1 MLSNMTPT
9 ITRRDAVSAWVRS
22 GIIDFCLYFELDEKW
37 YYYNAFFLHQG
48 LEKLCKAYE
57 IGKRASEY
65 EGRPEQDALVIIE
78 QMVKKLSHKLEP
90 TLSELVDS
98 KVISMS
104 DWKIGGKDWTQII
117 GILEKGYEECRYP
130 LPISPVYRSYP
141 MKGKKGLYEDPLPST
156 DLRDLAYNI
165 ARQIIKKIE
174 AEFSIPISRDKTT
187 FNRSIDD
194 GQWERFCRLFF
205 EVKDSGGRG

>member
-1 MLSNMTPT
+1 MIPA

-22 GIIDFCLYFELDEKW
+22 SLRDFYLYFELDKGW

-65 EGRPEQDALVIIE
+65 EGLPEQDALVKIE
-78 QMVKKLSHKLEP
+78 QMVKRLSHKLEP
-90 TLSELVDS
+90 ILSKLVAD
-98 KVISMS
+98 KVISMP
-104 DWKIGGKDWTQII
+104 DRRPRGKDWSQIV

-130 LPISPVYRSYP
+130 MPTNPVHQSYP
-141 MKGKKGLYEDPLPST
+141 IAGKQDLYEDPLAST

-165 ARQIIKKIE
+165 ARQIIEKIE
-174 AEFSIPISRDKTT
+174 DEFSIPTSRDKATV
-187 FNRSIDD
+187 NHRIED
-194 GQWERFCRLFF
+194 GQWERFSRLFF
-205 EVKDSGGRG
+205 YQE